1 MNQLFPI
8 EQPFEILIVFLGV
21 IAVSLWLSSRFKI
34 AAKISPILIILGL
47 SATLSNTGVIS
58 PNSSFYETLTNY
70 AVPFA
75 VCLILFNVRLGDLK
89 NAGMPMLFAFTIA
102 SLCSTIAV
110 IVGGYFLINKFNA
123 VLDGNGWKIAGP
135 YIGTYIGGSLNFF
148 SMWQALEM
156 KNPNLFA
163 AANAVDNL
171 TLPLNFVFW
180 AVTPKLLEKFYAPMP
195 YSPIIES
202 STDKEKSSIP
212 FIVKDIAA
220 LSFWALFVMFIST
233 FIRAKM
239 LGLPVIGKFMQNM
252 PAILIITT
260 LAIIGGRFKF
270 IQNLKGANELGNFA
284 FYLFF
289 AAVGALMNVK
299 HAVRLAPVLFT
310 FIIIVLTVQIGT
322 ALLLGKL
329 LKINYRV
336 LAVAEL
342 AAKAGPSTVLAYVNT
357 KNYKELALPG
367 VAAALLGYAIGNYIG
382 FGGAYLLKWIVSAG
396 IQ

>member
-1 MNQLFPI
+1 MI
-8 EQPFEILIVFLGV
+8 EQPFHIIIVFLGL
-21 IAVSLWLSSRFKI
+21 ISFALWLCSKYSI

-47 SATLSNTGVIS
+47 SATLSNTGVLSTTS
-58 PNSSFYETLTNY
+58 PFYEKLSDY

-75 VCLILFNVRLGDLK
+75 VCLILFNVRLGELK
-89 NAGMPMLFAFTIA
+89 EAGMPMLLAFTIA

-110 IVGGYFLINKFNA
+110 IVGGYALINKFNA
-123 VLDGNGWKIAGP
+123 ILDNCGWKIAGP

-171 TLPLNFVFW
+171 TLPFNFTFW
-180 AVTPKLLEKFYAPMP
+180 ALTPKLIEKFYAPMP
-195 YSPIIES
+195 YSQIVEAE
-202 STDKEKSSIP
+202 TDKAKTPTPLVI
-212 FIVKDIAA
+212 KDIAT
-220 LSFWALFVMFIST
+220 LSFWALFVMFISIYT
-233 FIRAKM
+233 RKELLLMKDLMTVPI
-239 LGLPVIGKFMQNM
+239 LGTVIQNM
-252 PAILIITT
+252 PTILIITT

-284 FYLFF
+284 FYIFF
-289 AAVGALMNVK
+289 AAVGSMMNIK
-299 HAVRLAPVLFT
+299 HAVRLAPVLFA
-310 FIIIVLTVQIGT
+310 FIVIVLAVQIGT
-322 ALLLGKL
+322 ALLFGKL
-329 LKINYRV
+329 FKINYRV

-367 VAAALLGYAIGNYIG
+367 VAAALLGYAIGNYAG
-382 FGGAYLLKWIVSAG
+382 FGGAYLLKYFVSH
-396 IQ
+396 